1 MREKLKNIEGVRNR
15 FIATF
20 IRYGQKAAYKGY
32 PIVTLLFE
40 NVRDKYGEVF
50 TEHIWF
56 TTNKSFEKFNFNE
69 GDNIVFDAR
78 VKTYIKGYIGRNND
92 WDDSYDIKTVTK
104 DYKLSHPNNIVWHGA
119 KENVQLSLL

>member
-1 MREKLKNIEGVRNR
+1 MREKLKNIEGVRKR

-20 IRYGQKAAYKGY
+20 VRYGTKPAYKGY

-40 NVRDKYGEVF
+40 NVRDKFGEVYCD
-50 TEHIWF
+50 HIWF
-56 TTNKSFEKFNFNE
+56 STNLTFEKYSFTE

-78 VKTYIKGYIGRNND
+78 VKTYIKGYRGNNFD
-92 WDDSYDIKTVTK
+92 NDFPKPISK

-119 KENVQLSLL
+119 NENVQLSLL

>member
-1 MREKLKNIEGVRNR
+1 MREKLKNIEGVRKR

-20 IRYGQKAAYKGY
+20 VRYGTKSAYRGY

-40 NVRDKYGEVF
+40 NVRDKHGDIF
-50 TEHIWF
+50 SDHIWF
-56 TTNKSFEKFNFNE
+56 TTNKTFEKYSFNE

-78 VKTYIKGYIGRNND
+78 VKTYYKGYKGHRED
-92 WDDSYDIKTVTK
+92 YDLPPVTK

-119 KENVQLSLL
+119 NENVQLSLL